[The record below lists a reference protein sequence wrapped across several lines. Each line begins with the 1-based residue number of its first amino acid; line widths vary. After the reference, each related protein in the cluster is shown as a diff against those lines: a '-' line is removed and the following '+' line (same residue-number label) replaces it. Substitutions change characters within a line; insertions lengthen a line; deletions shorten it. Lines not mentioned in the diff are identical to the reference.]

1 MNPRKRVF
9 TLTLYIVLPTNIK
22 NVQIITSLV
31 LNHALLLVRY
41 LSISVQEAQLSP
53 RDRAMR
59 HVS

>member
-41 LSISVQEAQLSP
+41 LSTSVQEAQLSP

-59 HVS
+59 RVS

>member
-41 LSISVQEAQLSP
+41 LSTSVQEAQLSP
-53 RDRAMR
+53 MDRAMR
-59 HVS
+59 RVS